1 MSTRRGI
8 RMAFANPSEA
18 AIAALLRSARVI
30 AVVGLSDNPHRPSYE
45 VAATLLDY
53 GYRIIPVNPALS
65 VWEGIRAVPDLD
77 RIADVLS
84 PGEHVDIVDVFRQ
97 PEHVDGIVDD
107 CLRLRFPALWLQ
119 LGVVNDIASERA
131 VGGGM
136 TVVMDRCIKVERMR
150 MG

>member
-1 MSTRRGI
+1 
-8 RMAFANPSEA
+8 MAFANPSPA

-45 VAATLLDY
+45 VAAALLDY
-53 GYRIIPVNPALS
+53 GYRIIPVSPALS

-77 RIADVLS
+77 HVADALS

-97 PEHVDGIVDD
+97 PQHVDDIVAD

-119 LGVVNDIASERA
+119 LGVINESAAERA
-131 VGGGM
+131 VAGGM
-136 TVVMDRCIKVERMR
+136 TVVMDKCIKVERMR